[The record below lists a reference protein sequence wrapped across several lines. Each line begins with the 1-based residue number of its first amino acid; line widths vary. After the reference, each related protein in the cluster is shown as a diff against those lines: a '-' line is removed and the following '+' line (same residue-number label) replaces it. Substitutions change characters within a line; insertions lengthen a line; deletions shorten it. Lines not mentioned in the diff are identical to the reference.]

1 MGVTENLIILR
12 VFVVIFMVLFFIL
25 ISCLTFSFF
34 MLKKRKNNSRELKIV
49 KYDYNKKVPAEFNLA
64 GTFG

>member
-1 MGVTENLIILR
+1 
-12 VFVVIFMVLFFIL
+12 
-25 ISCLTFSFF
+25 

-49 KYDYNKKVPAEFNLA
+49 KYDYNKKVPVEFTLA